1 MLTAAFS
8 DLGPACP
15 SRLDGA
21 TSPAGTSVPKGWVLP
36 VDSFVPFYLFKL
48 LVLGGYLDQKVLPEQ

>member
-8 DLGPACP
+8 DLGPSCP

-21 TSPAGTSVPKGWVLP
+21 TSPVGTSVSKGWVLP

-48 LVLGGYLDQKVLPEQ
+48 LVLGEYLDQKVLPEQ